1 MDMRLDEEASREY
14 DVSNINRGT
23 PMSRTPNS
31 RKEETH
37 ERIVDVAA
45 RAIRRHGYAGVGVAE
60 VMKEAGL
67 THGGFYAH
75 FESRDALLV
84 EAIERAG
91 RQSGEAVARAAEQRA
106 VKGVSAF
113 RSLVETYLAD
123 GHLASLEAGC
133 PVAALACDMPR
144 QSQAVR
150 AASAVR
156 VQRLIAAVRA
166 TLPEGP
172 SAAAGVVAGTL
183 VGSLQLARA
192 LGDTAEGRAILSA
205 ARKSLIQQYDT
216 PAAAAH

>member
-1 MDMRLDEEASREY
+1 
-14 DVSNINRGT
+14 
-23 PMSRTPNS
+23 MSRTPNS

-37 ERIVDVAA
+37 ERIVDAAA

-84 EAIERAG
+84 EALERAG
-91 RQSGEAVARAAEQRA
+91 RESFDAVSRAAETQAR
-106 VKGVSAF
+106 KGVSPW

-123 GHLASLEAGC
+123 QHLASMDTGC
-133 PVAALACDMPR
+133 PVAALGSDMPR
-144 QSQAVR
+144 QSAAVR
-150 AASAVR
+150 EASALR
-156 VQRLIAAVRA
+156 VQRLIARVR
-166 TLPEGP
+166 TLLSGLPRG
-172 SAAAGVVAGTL
+172 SAGVVAGTM

-192 LGDTAEGRAILSA
+192 LGDNAEGRALLAA
-205 ARKSLIQQYDT
+205 ARKQLIQQYDA